1 MTEARP
7 ARADRRAVRSGL
19 SEQVADRLL
28 QDIVDGVYPSES
40 RLPPEPVLAEEAG
53 VSRLTLRE
61 AVKSLG
67 QRGVLRVEQG
77 RGTFVNPTARWLPFD
92 PQLLSTLVRRDHELA
107 LRLTEVR
114 SIVEVGAAAL
124 SARRRGTESLREMRS
139 ALDRARAAHEV
150 QDAVSFSRA
159 DIDFHLAVLRSVD
172 NDFVPALLA
181 PVDAGLR
188 EIRLQTS
195 QDHAVNTR
203 ALEMHNRIYEAIRKR
218 APRSAADLMARHLE
232 ETRAYIA
239 SMSCPDG
246 VDTSG

>member
-1 MTEARP
+1 MSDGEPRP
-7 ARADRRAVRSGL
+7 SGRTAVRSGL
-19 SEQVADRLL
+19 AEQVAHQLL
-28 QDIVDGVYPSES
+28 QDIVDGVYPPES
-40 RLPPEPVLAEEAG
+40 RLPPEPVLAGQSG

-77 RGTFVNPTARWLPFD
+77 RGTFVNLKGQWLPFD

-124 SARRRGTESLREMRS
+124 SARRRSAGALREMRS
-139 ALDRARAAHEV
+139 ALDRARAAHEQ
-150 QDAVSFSRA
+150 QDMDSFSRA
-159 DIDFHLAVLRSVD
+159 DIDFHLAVLRSVG

-188 EIRLQTS
+188 EIRGQTS
-195 QDHAVNTR
+195 QNHDVNKR
-203 ALEMHNRIYEAIRKR
+203 ALEMHTKIYDAIRKR
-218 APRSAADLMARHLE
+218 APRVASELMARHLE
-232 ETRAYIA
+232 ETRAHIA
-239 SMSCPDG
+239 AMS
-246 VDTSG
+246 

>member
-1 MTEARP
+1 MSEAAAPGRP
-7 ARADRRAVRSGL
+7 GRRAVRSGL
-19 SEQVADRLL
+19 AEQVADQLL
-28 QDIVDGVYPSES
+28 QDIVDGVYPPES
-40 RLPPEPVLAEEAG
+40 RMPPEPVLADETG

-77 RGTFVNPTARWLPFD
+77 RGTFVNPQASWLPFD
-92 PQLLSTLVRRDHELA
+92 PQLLSTLVRRDHALA

-114 SIVEVGAAAL
+114 SIVEVGAASL
-124 SARRRGTESLREMRS
+124 SAKRRTAEALAEMRA
-139 ALDRARAAHEV
+139 ALDRARAAHDER
-150 QDAVSFSRA
+150 DAESFSRA
-159 DIDFHLAVLRSVD
+159 DIDFHLAVLRSVG

-195 QDHAVNTR
+195 QDPAVNER
-203 ALEMHNRIYEAIRKR
+203 ALEMHTLIYQAIRNR
-218 APRSAADLMARHLE
+218 SPRSAADLMARHLE

-239 SMSCPDG
+239 AM
-246 VDTSG
+246 